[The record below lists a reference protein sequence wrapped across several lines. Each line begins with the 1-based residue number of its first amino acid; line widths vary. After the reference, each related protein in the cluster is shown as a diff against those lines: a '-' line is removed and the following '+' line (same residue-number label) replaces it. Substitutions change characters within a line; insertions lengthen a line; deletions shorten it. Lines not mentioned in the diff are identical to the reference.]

1 MIQVLELTKTFQSGR
16 GRVTA
21 LDGISFELPAGCGAV
36 VMGISGSGKSTLLN
50 CMAGIE
56 KPSRGEITCLGTA
69 VHRLSARDL
78 CRFQRRDLGI
88 VFQRGNLLSYLT
100 VADNIGLPLTLNG
113 VKGLVR
119 SQRIDML
126 LDAIGLRAAA
136 KALPHEL
143 SGGEIQ
149 RVSVARA
156 IAHRPKLLLADEP
169 TASLD
174 TATGQRIVQLI
185 RDLAAETGCTVL
197 MATHDRELA
206 AGAQHVITLKDGAV
220 LRKEEP

>member
-1 MIQVLELTKTFQSGR
+1 MIQVAGLTKTFQSGR

-21 LDGISFELPAGCGAV
+21 LNKVSFEVPAGCAAV
-36 VMGISGSGKSTLLN
+36 VMGVSGSGKSTLLN

-56 KPSRGEITCLGTA
+56 KPSLGEITCLGIQI
-69 VHRLSARDL
+69 HRLSARAL

-113 VKGLVR
+113 IKGAAH

-126 LDAIGLRAAA
+126 LEAIGLHAAA
-136 KALPHEL
+136 KAMPHEL

-174 TATGQRIVQLI
+174 SATGQRIVQLI

-197 MATHDRELA
+197 MATHDRDLA
-206 AGAQHVITLKDGAV
+206 ARERHVITLKDGAIF
-220 LRKEEP
+220 RKEEP

>member
-1 MIQVLELTKTFQSGR
+1 MIQVAELTKTFQSGR

-21 LDGISFELPAGCGAV
+21 LDKVSFELPAGCGAV

-56 KPSRGEITCLGTA
+56 KPSQGEITCLGTP
-69 VHRLSARDL
+69 VHRLSAQDL

-100 VADNIGLPLTLNG
+100 VVDNIGLPLTLNG
-113 VKGLVR
+113 IRGIAR

-126 LDAIGLRAAA
+126 LEAIGLRAAA

-174 TATGQRIVQLI
+174 SATGRRIVQLI

-197 MATHDRELA
+197 MATHDRDLA
-206 AGAQHVITLKDGAV
+206 TGEQQVITLKDGAV
-220 LRKEEP
+220 LRKEDR